1 MNLKGFNYRI
11 ANHAL
16 KNFSESEKYSRLKFT
31 QKSLNLE
38 MKKLIFMDESSFQTK
53 KHGRYVNRKPS
64 CQPKADGIKERYCQT
79 VHAWL
84 AISENGVVCYKV
96 R

>member
-1 MNLKGFNYRI
+1 
-11 ANHAL
+11 L

-38 MKKLIFMDESSFQTK
+38 MKKLIFMDESSFQMK

-64 CQPKADGIKERYCQT
+64 
-79 VHAWL
+79 
-84 AISENGVVCYKV
+84 
-96 R
+96 